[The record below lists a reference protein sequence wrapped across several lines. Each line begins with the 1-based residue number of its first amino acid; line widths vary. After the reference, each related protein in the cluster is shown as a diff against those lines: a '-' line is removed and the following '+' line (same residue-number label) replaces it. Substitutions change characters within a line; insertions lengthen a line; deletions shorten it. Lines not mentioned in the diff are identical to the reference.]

1 MIHKKM
7 ISVFVLASL
16 SACGIK
22 INEHEND
29 HPIDTE
35 NAPEIK
41 QKNDDIHLEK
51 PEIGIP
57 EVKGPVPEAEDP
69 VLKAPPAPKDQ
80 NHQEVLPSKEP
91 NPNIVP
97 KKEPTPSPS
106 PKPTNKPVV
115 LPTATPTVILEKNIP
130 KANGTWNSE
139 CVKSEY
145 LGSDS
150 LVLKFDE
157 NRLSVI
163 ANHFSDEKCTKI
175 ADIFRFEKTFV
186 VERSRREFFTLRLEL
201 KDVYK
206 TNYVLN
212 KDSGHKLGQE
222 FLRTEFPSDSRAPGS
237 FTKGREEFT
246 SIEVYDNWL
255 FVADGGKAKGEFTNI
270 FAELASR
277 GITTLKKSP

>member
-163 ANHFSDEKCTKI
+163 ANHFSDEKCMKI

-186 VERSRREFFTLRLEL
+186 VEIFPGRLPTLRLEL
-201 KDVYK
+201 VDVFK

-212 KDSGHKLGQE
+212 KDPGHKLGQE
-222 FLRTEFPSDSRAPGS
+222 FLRTEFPTEARAPGR
-237 FTKGREEFT
+237 FTRGREEFT
-246 SIEVYDNWL
+246 IIQIVGTLLSIV
-255 FVADGGKAKGEFTNI
+255 DGGKAKGEFTNI
-270 FAELASR
+270 SAELASQ
-277 GITTLKKSP
+277 GITALKKSP